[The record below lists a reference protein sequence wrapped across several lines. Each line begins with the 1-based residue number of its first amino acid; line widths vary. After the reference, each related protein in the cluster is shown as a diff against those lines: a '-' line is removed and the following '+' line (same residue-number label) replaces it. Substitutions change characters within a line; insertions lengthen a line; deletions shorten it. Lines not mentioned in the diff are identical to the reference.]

1 MAGIFY
7 FRAGAL
13 KFLPIKLMK
22 EPKTYQFEK
31 RNMLFD
37 ELLTVF
43 LIGVLVYAFISVF
56 PHVLIF
62 LLILSMVGIFPYF
75 QLYVL
80 RINWQFNKY
89 DAGKNIV
96 INADRTSLT
105 VTRGDEITI
114 IGKDDVDRVEI
125 YEQKN
130 LGKFG
135 KYEYI
140 VIYAGQNQV
149 LITDLTIPRLIY
161 DRLLESFLSKKPRT
175 YFKKRFNFIDESKFN
190 YR

>member
-1 MAGIFY
+1 
-7 FRAGAL
+7 
-13 KFLPIKLMK
+13 MK